1 MIVRKLV
8 VGPLATNC
16 YLVGAE
22 ATKAGMIIDPGGS
35 AGEIL
40 DAVKYL
46 GLQIGL
52 IVLTH
57 GHIDHIGALEDV
69 RKATGAEVAIHQ
81 DDAFYLEERSVSAV
95 FGLPYPD
102 CSPPDRLLKDKDR
115 IDIDELS
122 FEVLH
127 TGGHSPGGICL
138 LGNGALFSGDT
149 LFNYGIGRSDFP
161 GGNGRLLLENI
172 RSRLMP
178 LPDSTVVYTGHGPD
192 TTIGAEREGNP
203 FLRL

>member
-1 MIVRKLV
+1 MIIRKLV

-40 DAVKYL
+40 DAVKGL
-46 GLQIGL
+46 ELQIGL
-52 IVLTH
+52 IVMTH
-57 GHIDHIGALEDV
+57 GHIDHIGALEEV

-81 DDAFYLEERSVSAV
+81 DDAFYLEERPVSAV

-102 CSPPDRLLKDKDR
+102 CSPPDRLLKDGDI

-127 TGGHSPGGICL
+127 TAGHSPGGICL
-138 LGNGALFSGDT
+138 LGNGVLFSGDT

-161 GGNGRLLLENI
+161 GGNGRLLIDNI

-178 LPDSTVVYTGHGPD
+178 LPDNTVVYTGHGPD
-192 TTIGAEREGNP
+192 TTIGAERGGNP